1 MQKKAI
7 KVLLLE
13 DNAFDADI
21 LQEILDEAT
30 TSDISLVWIDRL
42 SLAQEKIEQEKPDIA
57 LIDMNLPD
65 SDGLKT
71 LFKLQEIAA
80 TLPVIVLS
88 GHTDEAIAIEA
99 VQRGAQDYLVKGQ
112 YTCDSIVRSILYA
125 IERKQMSIQMEEQYK
140 LTLEAEQR
148 LSAVL
153 TCMTEG
159 LCKINS
165 AGHII
170 FLNAAA
176 EAILGLTIAE
186 AKGMDFHKLVHLTES
201 NGARDC
207 CAGSPAICALLNSVN
222 SDSSHLKIEDS
233 FFTRGAGSIPVE
245 FSSSPLILQGVSVGS
260 VICFRDIRDQKI
272 AEQRVKEFYSAVSHE
287 LRTPLTS
294 INGSLSLMENGIVGP
309 IADDALDLVKV
320 ARESC
325 DRLLRLISDLLDIK
339 KIEEGQMELKPSIL
353 DPVELMENCIDSMA
367 GYAVQ
372 SQISL
377 VFDKV
382 ASEGGATPQ
391 IKGDRDRIMQVLLN
405 LVSNAVKFSPPGE
418 NVVLKLGRGEFYPVR
433 FSICDSGPG
442 IMAADLDKLF
452 QRFRQLDQSD
462 ARGFGGTGL
471 GLSISKA
478 LVEQHGGRIGVDS
491 SPGCGSTFWFEVP
504 AC

>member
-21 LQEILDEAT
+21 LQEVLDEAS

-42 SLAQEKIEQEKPDIA
+42 SLAQEKIEVEKPDIA

-71 LFKLQEIAA
+71 LYKLQEIAS

-88 GHTDEAIAIEA
+88 GHTDEAVAIEA

-125 IERKQMSIQMEEQYK
+125 IERKQMSLQMEAQYK
-140 LTLEAEQR
+140 RTLEAEQR

-159 LCKINS
+159 LCKINTD
-165 AGHII
+165 GHII

-176 EAILGLTIAE
+176 EAILGLSFAE
-186 AKGMDFHKLVHLTES
+186 ARGLEFHELVHLTEG
-201 NGARDC
+201 NGQDDC
-207 CAGSPAICALLNSVN
+207 CGSQASLCMLLRTVASPT
-222 SDSSHLKIEDS
+222 SHLKIEDH
-233 FFTRGAGSIPVE
+233 FFTRGAGLIPVE
-245 FSSSPLILQGVSVGS
+245 FSSSPLVLQGLLVGS

-294 INGSLSLMENGIVGP
+294 INGSLSLMENGVVGP
-309 IADDALDLVKV
+309 IDEDALDLVKV

-353 DPVELMENCIDSMA
+353 DPVELMETCKNSME

-372 SQISL
+372 SQIRL
-377 VFDKV
+377 VFDHL
-382 ASEGGATPQ
+382 ADIATPR
-391 IKGDRDRIMQVLLN
+391 IKGDRDRILQVLLN

-442 IMAADLDKLF
+442 ITAADLNKLF

-478 LVEQHGGRIGVDS
+478 LIEQHGGRIGVDS
-491 SPGCGSTFWFEVP
+491 APGQGSTFWFEVP

>member
-21 LQEILDEAT
+21 LQEVLDEAT

-42 SLAQEKIEQEKPDIA
+42 SLAQEKIAVEKPDIA

-71 LFKLQEIAA
+71 LFKLQEIAS

-88 GHTDEAIAIEA
+88 GHTDEAVAIEA

-125 IERKQMSIQMEEQYK
+125 IERKQMSLQMEAQYK
-140 LTLEAEQR
+140 RTLEAEQR

-159 LCKINS
+159 LCKINTQ
-165 AGHII
+165 GRIV
-170 FLNAAA
+170 FLNPAA
-176 EAILGLTIAE
+176 EFILGLSVNE
-186 AKGMDFHKLVHLTES
+186 ARGLDFHNLVHSKET
-201 NGARDC
+201 NVRDLC
-207 CAGSPAICALLNSVN
+207 SDEPATVCAFLNSG
-222 SDSSHLKIEDS
+222 SSAASHLKIEDS
-233 FFTRGAGSIPVE
+233 FFTRGAGIIPVE
-245 FSSSPLILQGVSVGS
+245 FSSSPLILQGISVGS
-260 VICFRDIRDQKI
+260 VICFRDIRDKKI

-309 IADDALDLVKV
+309 IDDEALDLVKV

-353 DPVELMENCIDSMA
+353 DPVELMETCINSME

-372 SQISL
+372 SQIRL
-377 VFDKV
+377 VFDNHV
-382 ASEGGATPQ
+382 EITTPQ
-391 IKGDRDRIMQVLLN
+391 IRGDRDRIMQVLLN

-418 NVVLKLGRGEFYPVR
+418 NVVLKLGCGEFYPVR
-433 FSICDSGPG
+433 FSVCDSGPG
-442 IMAADLDKLF
+442 ITATDLDKLF

-462 ARGFGGTGL
+462 ARGYGGTGL

-491 SPGCGSTFWFEVP
+491 APGHGSTFWFEVP